1 METEKEKLRIGVFVC
16 HCGFNI
22 GGVIDVPAVV
32 EYAKTLS
39 NVVCAEE
46 NLYMCSSVGLNLI
59 KESVKKCNLNRV
71 VVASTQPSHNRPR
84 RGLPI

>member
-1 METEKEKLRIGVFVC
+1 METDKETLRIGVFVC

-32 EYAKTLS
+32 EYAKTLP

-46 NLYMCSSVGLNLI
+46 DRQQNI
-59 KESVKKCNLNRV
+59 
-71 VVASTQPSHNRPR
+71 T
-84 RGLPI
+84 